1 MIIRRKRNIDPK
13 NAEVSL
19 PLSYTSGDVKNFFA
33 ETVRMF
39 SYQVLEVVRH
49 NETFSEGDL
58 RTLFE
63 GNSWIFASYEQR
75 WRTQLSAWLLTQCVK
90 LGYLTQST
98 IDPTKFYFG
107 DNAAKIV
114 QPYVEEQEKWER
126 ENEEWLRENGY
137 KE

>member
-1 MIIRRKRNIDPK
+1 MIIRRNRNINPE
-13 NAEVSL
+13 NAEVTM
-19 PLSYTSGDVKNFFA
+19 PLSYTSGDVKQFFI

-39 SYQVLEVVRH
+39 SYRVADVAR
-49 NETFSEGDL
+49 NRETFSEGDL

-63 GNSWIFASYEQR
+63 GDAWIFANYEQK

-114 QPYVEEQEKWER
+114 QPYVEEQEQWER

>member
-1 MIIRRKRNIDPK
+1 M
-13 NAEVSL
+13 
-19 PLSYTSGDVKNFFA
+19 PLSYTSGDVKQFFI

-39 SYQVLEVVRH
+39 SYQVADVAR
-49 NETFSEGDL
+49 NRETFSEGDL

-63 GNSWIFASYEQR
+63 GDAWIFANYEQK

-114 QPYVEEQEKWER
+114 QPYVEEQEQWER
-126 ENEEWLRENGY
+126 ENEE
-137 KE
+137 

>member
-1 MIIRRKRNIDPK
+1 MIIRRKRNIDPQ

-63 GNSWIFASYEQR
+63 GDAWVFANYEQK

-107 DNAAKIV
+107 DKAAKIV
-114 QPYVEEQEKWER
+114 QPYVEEQEQWER

>member
-1 MIIRRKRNIDPK
+1 MIIRRKRNINPE
-13 NAEVSL
+13 NAEVTM
-19 PLSYTSGDVKNFFA
+19 PLSYTSGDVKQFFI

-39 SYQVLEVVRH
+39 SYQVADVAR
-49 NETFSEGDL
+49 NRETFSEGDL

-63 GNSWIFASYEQR
+63 GDAWIFANYEQK

-114 QPYVEEQEKWER
+114 QPYVEEQEQWER
-126 ENEEWLRENGY
+126 GNEEWLRENGY

>member
-1 MIIRRKRNIDPK
+1 MIIRRKRNINPE
-13 NAEVSL
+13 NAEVTM
-19 PLSYTSGDVKNFFA
+19 PLSYTSGDVKQFFI

-39 SYQVLEVVRH
+39 SYQVADVAR
-49 NETFSEGDL
+49 NRETFSEGDL

-63 GNSWIFASYEQR
+63 GDAWIFANYEQK

-114 QPYVEEQEKWER
+114 QPYVEEQEQWER
-126 ENEEWLRENGY
+126 ENEE
-137 KE
+137 

>member
-1 MIIRRKRNIDPK
+1 MIIRRKRNINPE
-13 NAEVSL
+13 NAEVTM
-19 PLSYTSGDVKNFFA
+19 PLSYTSGDVKQFFI

-39 SYQVLEVVRH
+39 SYQVADVAR
-49 NETFSEGDL
+49 NRETFSEGDL

-63 GNSWIFASYEQR
+63 GDAWIFANYEQK

-114 QPYVEEQEKWER
+114 QPYVEEQEQWER
-126 ENEEWLRENGY
+126 ENEEWLKENGY

>member
-1 MIIRRKRNIDPK
+1 MIIRRKRNIDPQ

-63 GNSWIFASYEQR
+63 GDAWIFAGYEKK

-114 QPYVEEQEKWER
+114 QPYVEEQEKWEK
-126 ENEEWLRENGY
+126 ENAEWLREHGY